1 MRGKIQQGNSHY
13 EHELA
18 DKIEECLTGDQCEI
32 LDKLSLEIFQFLA
45 QIDHGYRPSKRIL
58 AALKLVTKIMLRD
71 KYGLISPKVVNSIT
85 SLPLCL
91 DKLSNLNYLDLSFTK
106 IRSLGHSLYG
116 LNNLNYLDLSY
127 SQICII
133 GDSLYGLHNLQSL
146 DLHNTQIHSLGDS
159 LKDLNE
165 LRRLNLSGLMLDQI
179 PQSLVNI
186 AVSMSKMQKEFER
199 NESIFVHNGSFDYGI
214 NLSGT
219 HLGKQSIEL
228 FQQPLSFIQEQY
240 AEIKQSGSEVLH
252 EAKVVFLGD
261 GNVGKTHTIRRLLN
275 DGALTEKNGA
285 AIQTK
290 QTPDIDVNSYVTKWN
305 GETPHIK
312 IWDFG
317 GQVQMHSMHRCFL
330 TDKTCYVIILST
342 RTGDPTRQ
350 AYYWLKTIQGV
361 RIGSQIILAV
371 NHFSEGEEPEVDI
384 RELRNAFGL
393 QLEEPIHYNAK
404 CDTPEQF
411 QLLQYTILKKA
422 TELPIYK
429 HEFSKKAAGIRR
441 TLEKKNEPFISRS
454 DYLSICE
461 ENGLDDPNSQRNLLE
476 FFNALGFCFTYCQKG
491 LGTKELENYHVLD
504 PKWLFYGMYRILNL
518 KEHGI
523 VDNGVVNIQGLVDVL
538 NKSMGMKNVPTKYDR
553 AYTTENFDYI
563 LEIMRSQELSY
574 PVSTREEFIPATC
587 ANPTPEK
594 LWPEYD
600 PGLWDSIVS
609 IEFRYGDF
617 LPDYILHK
625 LMVNCM
631 QNGIGL
637 EQVWHTGMAC
647 RLFDGNLGAVVRM
660 NIGCTK
666 FIVDTYSR
674 GNHHPSEF
682 LSPLRKKLYQENQ
695 LPEEYVIVKERYHA
709 TEFPIDFLLS
719 ARMKGKRIVAA
730 GKDEYR
736 EYNTIE
742 ILRTVMTDEEIE
754 TKIRSKRDVEVIKM
768 DINVNG
774 GIAQVNVA
782 KENATINATQNN
794 GYDTMQVEQLEN
806 LILRIVETRPD
817 DLTPEEQEQFND
829 NIEVIRSEAKST
841 TPRKSF
847 VRIALKGLEAINGT
861 IQFSAAVT
869 QLIQFLNTIM
879 PKG

>member
-1 MRGKIQQGNSHY
+1 M
-13 EHELA
+13 
-18 DKIEECLTGDQCEI
+18 
-32 LDKLSLEIFQFLA
+32 
-45 QIDHGYRPSKRIL
+45 
-58 AALKLVTKIMLRD
+58 
-71 KYGLISPKVVNSIT
+71 
-85 SLPLCL
+85 
-91 DKLSNLNYLDLSFTK
+91 
-106 IRSLGHSLYG
+106 
-116 LNNLNYLDLSY
+116 NNLHHLDLSY

-133 GDSLYGLHNLQSL
+133 GDSLYGLYNLQSL
-146 DLHNTQIHSLGDS
+146 DLHDTQIYSLGDS
-159 LKDLNE
+159 LKDLNK
-165 LRRLNLSGLMLDQI
+165 LRRLNLSGLTLDQI
-179 PQSLVNI
+179 PQSIVNL
-186 AVSMSKMQKEFER
+186 AVSMSKTSKEHEG
-199 NESIFVHNGSFDYGI
+199 NNSVFVLDGSFDYGI

-219 HLGKQSIEL
+219 HLWKQTIEL

-275 DGALTEKNGA
+275 DGALTEKNGSV
-285 AIQTK
+285 IQTK
-290 QTPDIDVNSYVTKWN
+290 QTPDIDVNSYITKWN
-305 GETPHIK
+305 GENPHIK

-361 RIGSQIILAV
+361 RQDSQIILAV
-371 NHFSEGEEPEVDI
+371 NHFSEGEEPKVDI

-411 QLLQYTILKKA
+411 QILRHTILKKT

-429 HEFSKKAAGIRR
+429 HVFSQKAASIRR
-441 TLEKKNEPFISRS
+441 ALERMNEPFISRK
-454 DYLSICE
+454 DYLSICA
-461 ENGLDDPNSQRNLLE
+461 ENGLDDPDSQRNLLG
-476 FFNALGFCFTYCQKG
+476 FFNALGFCFTYYQKG
-491 LGTKELENYHVLD
+491 LSTKDLENYHVLD

-518 KEHGI
+518 KELGI

-538 NKSMGMKNVPTKYDR
+538 NRSMGMKNVPSKYDR
-553 AYTTENFDYI
+553 AYTIENFNYI
-563 LEIMRSQELSY
+563 LEIMRNQELSY
-574 PVSTREEFIPATC
+574 PVSKREEFIPATC

-600 PGLWDSIVS
+600 PHLWDSIVS

-617 LPDYILHK
+617 LPGYILHK

-631 QNGIGL
+631 QNNIGL
-637 EQVWHTGMAC
+637 EQVWHTGMTC

-674 GNHHPSEF
+674 GTHHPSEF
-682 LSPLRKKLYQENQ
+682 LSPLREKLYQEKQ
-695 LPEEYVIVKERYHA
+695 LPEEYVIVKERYYA

-719 ARMKGKRIVAA
+719 AWMKGKRIVAA

-742 ILRTVMTDEEIE
+742 ILRTVMNDKEIE
-754 TKIRSKRDVEVIKM
+754 TKIRNKRDVEVTKI

-774 GIAQVNVA
+774 GIAQVSVA
-782 KENATINATQNN
+782 TDNATINATQN
-794 GYDTMQVEQLEN
+794 
-806 LILRIVETRPD
+806 I
-817 DLTPEEQEQFND
+817 
-829 NIEVIRSEAKST
+829 
-841 TPRKSF
+841 
-847 VRIALKGLEAINGT
+847 
-861 IQFSAAVT
+861 
-869 QLIQFLNTIM
+869 
-879 PKG
+879 